1 MRAKIFSVA
10 LCVMTVVS
18 TSDAQSGGQQEKTQM
33 KKEETPIMCR
43 LDALTPQERERH
55 LALWKRLQESHK
67 EIREISDGYA
77 IRFPGD
83 ISLTDIAEFI
93 SRERRC
99 CPFFTFEIE
108 AAGEDKPV
116 WLRLRGGEG
125 VKAFLKAQLGVSEGK
140 TRD

>member
-1 MRAKIFSVA
+1 
-10 LCVMTVVS
+10 
-18 TSDAQSGGQQEKTQM
+18 M
-33 KKEETPIMCR
+33 KKEETPLMCR

-55 LALWKRLQESHK
+55 LALWKRLHESHK
-67 EIREISDGYA
+67 EIRELADGYA

-83 ISLTDIAEFI
+83 ISLADIAEWV

-108 AAGEDKPV
+108 ASSEDKPV

-125 VKAFLKAQLGVSEGK
+125 VKEFLKAQLGV
-140 TRD
+140 R

>member
-1 MRAKIFSVA
+1 MRAKIFPVA
-10 LCVMTVVS
+10 FIVFLVS
-18 TSDAQSGGQQEKTQM
+18 TSDARVDGQQEKTQM

-43 LDALTPQERERH
+43 LDALTSEERERH
-55 LALWKRLQESHK
+55 LALWKRLQESRE
-67 EIREISDGYA
+67 EIREIADGYA

-83 ISLTDIAEFI
+83 SKYILDIAEFV

-116 WLRLRGGEG
+116 WLRLRGGEE
-125 VKAFLKAQLGVSEGK
+125 VKAFLKAQFGV
-140 TRD
+140 R